1 MEKEKGQLLIGHW
14 SLMKEVI
21 LLCIQY
27 KRLLVV
33 TGVFPLLI
41 YTIIFISPLFSG
53 ITIKLDSG
61 IALFLINLL
70 FATTVVVFSCIG
82 IHLLKGKT
90 ILNSLRDTLR
100 RTKALAGFILI
111 FFLLEKTALL
121 PIILERSFGITSP
134 FLTGI
139 LESLIIVLMSCVTL
153 YTLSIIYVF
162 VNEKVTAY
170 EAMARSY
177 SYIRNRWFKVLTRT
191 FLFSILLSIPF
202 ALIFSGIIIA
212 SLALFPNIL
221 LVNFLT
227 TLLFFILLPPIV
239 AFLFALSKSLK
250 NTMKGK
256 TKESEKEGKR
266 FSLLLI
272 TLSVVIVFAG
282 GLLMK
287 KGEMTVAEF
296 FQHEQH

>member
-1 MEKEKGQLLIGHW
+1 
-14 SLMKEVI
+14 MKEVI

-41 YTIIFISPLFSG
+41 YAIVFISPLFSE
-53 ITIKLDSG
+53 ITIRLDGS
-61 IALFLINLL
+61 IALFLMNLL
-70 FATTVVVFSCIG
+70 FIATFVIFLCIG

-90 ILNSLRDTLR
+90 IRNALKDTLK
-100 RTKALAGFILI
+100 RTKALVGLILI
-111 FFLLEKTALL
+111 SFLLEKTALL

-134 FLTGI
+134 LTEI
-139 LESLIIVLMSCVTL
+139 LEPLILVLMSCVMI

-170 EAMARSY
+170 EAIARSY
-177 SYIRNRWFKVLTRT
+177 SYVRNRWFKVLTRML
-191 FLFSILLSIPF
+191 LFFILLSIPL
-202 ALIFSGIIIA
+202 ALVFSGIIIA
-212 SLALFPNIL
+212 SLALSPNIL

-227 TLLFFILLPPIV
+227 ILLFFILLPFIV
-239 AFLFALSKSLK
+239 TFPFALSRSLK
-250 NTMKGK
+250 KTTKGK
-256 TKESEKEGKR
+256 TKESEKESKR

-272 TLSVVIVFAG
+272 TLSIMIVFAG
-282 GLLMK
+282 GLLIK

-296 FQHEQH
+296 FQYEQL